1 MSTVAVQLAQERHL
15 PQILQLSKI
24 NNKNNLTPEE
34 QSEGF
39 TTAEYSLD
47 FMKQL
52 HAETPA
58 IVALDNDKVVG
69 YVIAVPKHL
78 AAHHPLLEDM
88 VNQIDQNQYK
98 DFKNMDYIVVGQLCV
113 AKDYRGM
120 GLVPKMYSQLKTEY
134 QRYDC
139 AVTDIDQRNIRS
151 KKAHLKS
158 GWKTFGEI
166 TFSGIQFE
174 LIIQEFH

>member
-1 MSTVAVQLAQERHL
+1 MSTVQVALAQERHL
-15 PQILQLSKI
+15 SQILHLSKI
-24 NNKNNLTPEE
+24 NNKNNLTLEQ

-39 TTAEYSLD
+39 TTAEYSLE
-47 FMKQL
+47 FMQKL

-58 IVALDNDKVVG
+58 VVALDNDQVVG

-88 VNQIDQNQYK
+88 VNQIDQNEYK
-98 DFKNMDYIVVGQLCV
+98 PFKSMEYIVVGQLCV

-120 GLVPKMYSQLKTEY
+120 GLVPRMYTQLKNEY
-134 QRYDC
+134 QRFDC

-158 GWKTFGEI
+158 GWKVFGEI
-166 TFSGIQFE
+166 EYSGIQFE
-174 LIIQEFH
+174 LIIQEFK